1 MVQELISYILHNKT
15 LISLICVIGILAVSY
30 GTLNDNNL
38 IFIIGLLFAIGGYL
52 LIRRRI
58 KDHIKKNLTRTNRN
72 SEARNS
78 KHETNPK

>member
-15 LISLICVIGILAVSY
+15 LISLICVIGILAISY
-30 GTLNDNNL
+30 GMLNDNNL
-38 IFIIGLLFAIGGYL
+38 IFIVGLVFVIGGYL

-58 KDHIKKNLTRTNRN
+58 KDYIKKNLTRTNRN

>member
-1 MVQELISYILHNKT
+1 MVQKLISYVLQNKT
-15 LISLICVIGILAVSY
+15 LISLICVIGIVAVSY
-30 GTLNDNNL
+30 GMLNDSNL
-38 IFIIGLLFAIGGYL
+38 VFVIGLLFVIGGYL